1 MQRRKAGQRPPGR
14 RCFPAA
20 ENNQSGVEDMFKMMK
35 RLTLLAAGA
44 VAMATLAGAASA
56 ELVKYTVVDGFS
68 IPESLTGKPGDPKN
82 GEKVFVNRKLGNCLA
97 CHTLSKLSEQPFH
110 GEIAPPLDGVADRY
124 TEGELRLRVVD
135 SKVINEATIMPAFY
149 RVDGFNRVADEFK
162 GKPILTAEQV
172 EDLIAYLMTLKE

>member
-1 MQRRKAGQRPPGR
+1 
-14 RCFPAA
+14 
-20 ENNQSGVEDMFKMMK
+20 MFKMMK

-56 ELVKYTVVDGFS
+56 DLVKYTVVDGSS
-68 IPESLTGKPGDPKN
+68 IPDSLTGKTGDPKA
-82 GEKVFVNRKLGNCLA
+82 GEKVFVNRKQGNCLA

-124 TEGELRLRVVD
+124 TEGELRLRVVNP
-135 SKVINEATIMPAFY
+135 KVVNEATIMPAFY
-149 RVDGFNRVADEFK
+149 RDEGFHRVADEFK

-172 EDLIAYLMTLKE
+172 EDLVAYLVTLKE